1 MSAYVKLVCDY
12 CGESEIEI
20 DAKFEAVDSIEEARS
35 LLWDYGW
42 DSSDGVMCESCIWEI
57 A

>member
-20 DAKFEAVDSIEEARS
+20 DAKFEAVDSIEEARY